1 MYWKLALNQQAGRL
15 ELWNA
20 TECLAVRNW
29 QETRNT
35 SQDILS
41 ALQDIR
47 AEKNL
52 AWDQVPEFR
61 LDLDL
66 SPHATSRR
74 IAETFERTYNMFVA

>member
-1 MYWKLALNQQAGRL
+1 MNWKLILNQQAGRL
-15 ELWNA
+15 ELWND
-20 TECLAVRNW
+20 TECLAVRSW
-29 QETRNT
+29 QENRNT
-35 SQDILS
+35 SQEILG
-41 ALQDIR
+41 ALQEIR

-52 AWDQVPEFR
+52 AWNQVPEFH